1 MNTRLLVASSTRV
14 LTRYKLRSFFM
25 SLGIIIGVA
34 ALVVMRS
41 IGSSAE
47 QDMLAKIERM
57 FSASSMT
64 IMNSGSASRAGIRK
78 PGKMTIEDL
87 DAIGEKLD
95 QVVDWSPSVY
105 GGDREV
111 VYRGRNRSL
120 RIVGKSDRAELVSG
134 RGVIEGEFF
143 SEADVR
149 SASRVALIGHKTAE
163 ALFEGEDPLG
173 KQIQIEGS
181 PYRVKGVLEPHGI
194 DPHGMDLDDEV
205 HVPVTTM
212 MRRLL
217 NIEIIGS
224 AKLIISNANAVDST
238 VDQVADIL
246 RARHRLADDE
256 LDDFS
261 IYTPTQVQGLVREA
275 NRVLTVYLPATAGIA
290 LLVAAIVIANIMLI
304 SVRERIGEIGLRKA
318 VGATDRQIGG
328 QFLLES
334 LAITTVSGGLG
345 VALGA
350 GILLAI
356 ARTVSPELQIATDS
370 VVLGLLAALV
380 VGVLAGYL
388 PARQAALQEPVDAL
402 R

>member
-1 MNTRLLVASSTRV
+1 MNTRLLLASSTRV

-41 IGSSAE
+41 IGASAE
-47 QDMLAKIERM
+47 QDMLAKMERM

-64 IMNSGSASRAGIRK
+64 IINSGSMSRAGIRN
-78 PGKMTIEDL
+78 PGKMTIEDI
-87 DAIGEKLD
+87 DAIGEQLD
-95 QVVDWSPSVY
+95 QVVDWSTSVY
-105 GGDREV
+105 SGDREV
-111 VYRGRNRSL
+111 VYRGRHRSL
-120 RIVGKSDRAELVSG
+120 RVIGKSDRAEFVSG
-134 RGVIEGEFF
+134 RGVMEGEFF

-149 SASRVALIGHKTAE
+149 SASRVALIGHQTAE

-173 KQIQIEGS
+173 KQIQIGGT

-205 HVPVTTM
+205 HIPVTTM

-217 NIEIIGS
+217 SIEIISS
-224 AKLIISNANAVDST
+224 AKLLISSADAVDGM

-246 RARHRLADDE
+246 RARHRLAADE
-256 LDDFS
+256 PDDFS
-261 IYTPTQVQGLVREA
+261 IYTPTQVQGLVRKA
-275 NRVLTVYLPATAGIA
+275 NRVLTIYLPATAGIA

-318 VGATDRQIGG
+318 VGATNRQIGG

-334 LAITTVSGGLG
+334 LVVTMVSGGLG

-350 GILLAI
+350 GVLLII
-356 ARTVSPELQIATDS
+356 ARTVSPGSQLATDS
-370 VVLGLLAALV
+370 VLLGLLAALV

-388 PARQAALQEPVDAL
+388 PARQAAIQEPVDAL